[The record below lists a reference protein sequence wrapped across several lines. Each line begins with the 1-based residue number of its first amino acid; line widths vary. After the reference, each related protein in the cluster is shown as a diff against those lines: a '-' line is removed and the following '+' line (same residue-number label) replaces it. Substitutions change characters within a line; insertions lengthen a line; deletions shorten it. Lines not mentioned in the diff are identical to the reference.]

1 MVLYKGYCRPLGK
14 KVNFTVKDVISMNTK
29 RGIKW
34 RVKGTYEDYNISTF
48 CSKVVAE
55 DLLNKL
61 PLAMDAEIAYTP
73 PSSTYQ
79 SEELKPLFSNA
90 TKKADEIEAKEETIE
105 VQEQIQENTNAQEL
119 DLHSEKL
126 PAKYYK
132 KNGSLDMRYSI

>member
-1 MVLYKGYCRPLGK
+1 M
-14 KVNFTVKDVISMNTK
+14 T
-29 RGIKW
+29 
-34 RVKGTYEDYNISTF
+34 DYNISTF

-73 PSSTYQ
+73 LHAPTYQ

-90 TKKADEIEAKEETIE
+90 TKKADEIEAEEETIE

-132 KNGSLDMRYSI
+132 KMVH